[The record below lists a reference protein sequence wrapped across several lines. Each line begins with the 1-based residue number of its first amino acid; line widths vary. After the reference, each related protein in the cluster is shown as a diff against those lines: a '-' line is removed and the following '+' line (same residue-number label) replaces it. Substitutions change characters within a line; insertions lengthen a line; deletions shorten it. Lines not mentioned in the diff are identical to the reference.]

1 MPTGASMTRLL
12 LAGALLGALVL
23 APRVAA
29 ACSLASPWESS
40 TRRPGRVE
48 FLGAPTPDTVLAGA
62 GAMPS
67 GSGPGHLGP
76 TRAGRAI
83 HGQVVRVRRLSAAA
97 DPALAA
103 AVKRAGGRVVLV
115 PWDYGPD
122 CSPLPWGR
130 SARWLPDPVGGLFT
144 AVPRDPAHW
153 ADGMPTFDLTPVF
166 VPYTGAPAPEPGARS
181 GGEWLAPDELFE
193 LLATLPTSDAVEERL
208 DEAYAPLRA
217 WIAAHPGA
225 ADREPVREVVRHM
238 AYSLSHLRMRRREVA
253 LVGTW
258 RVTVV
263 MPTADGGA
271 ADSVTFH
278 VRTADRPTGTA
289 GGRGASRG
297 VYVHACAHAAEAALA
312 GMREFGGCR
321 GGGAV
326 GAEGYVAVGDS
337 VWTDAEG
344 RRARAGSFDLIAGD
358 EALRRRY
365 DRLSRQRIQSTAE
378 DDPRRFLPGTF
389 TEWPDGR
396 VVFTLDAGS
405 SGAPVPRVTAER
417 VSTATMPRAPGGR

>member
-1 MPTGASMTRLL
+1 MIRRL

-23 APRVAA
+23 APRMAA
-29 ACSLASPWESS
+29 ACSLASPWSNS
-40 TRRPGRVE
+40 TRRPERMN

-62 GAMPS
+62 GAMPP

-76 TRAGRAI
+76 TRAGRPI
-83 HGQVVRVRRLSAAA
+83 HGQVVHVQRLSPTA

-103 AVKRAGGRVVLV
+103 AIERAGGRVVLV

-130 SARWLPDPVGGLFT
+130 SARWLADSARGLF
-144 AVPRDPAHW
+144 AAAPRDPTHW
-153 ADGMPTFDLTPVF
+153 ANGIPTFDLTPVF
-166 VPYTGAPAPEPGARS
+166 VPYTGAPMPEFGARD
-181 GGEWLAPDELFE
+181 GGEWLAPDELFD
-193 LLATLPTSDAVEERL
+193 LLTTLPTQDAVEERL

-217 WIAAHPGA
+217 WLAANPGA
-225 ADREPVREVVRHM
+225 ADREPVREIVRHLE
-238 AYSLSHLRMRRREVA
+238 YTLSRLRTRRREVA
-253 LVGTW
+253 LAGTW

-263 MPTADGGA
+263 MPTADGGT
-271 ADSVTFH
+271 ADSTTFY
-278 VRTADRPTGTA
+278 VRTSDRPTGTV
-289 GGRGASRG
+289 GGSNAARGM
-297 VYVHACAHAAEAALA
+297 YVHACAHASAAALA
-312 GMREFGGCR
+312 GMREYGGCR
-321 GGGAV
+321 GDGTA

-365 DRLSRQRIQSTAE
+365 DRLSRQRIQSTTG

-396 VVFTLDAGS
+396 VTFTLDADA
-405 SGAPVPRVTAER
+405 SGVPVPRVIAER
-417 VSTATMPRAPGGR
+417 LSTATMPRAPGGR